1 MNNAVSMGSLFSGGM
16 DAEDGGRRSAEGM
29 RSLFAPPRKRT
40 ERREGKSEGRLFGE
54 LAPIIEIARESP
66 DPPPPD
72 EAPAGPTETI
82 FDNEKAAEVA
92 ECGSVE
98 KFRDLVESTV
108 VSPYRT
114 GMKLIHY
121 ASFYDLDGVFAKLVE
136 SGESPHA
143 RTGSGSAPIHLI
155 ALRSDGQSMETII
168 DRFGADP
175 DSRDMMQWTPLHCVV
190 ARSEFLGQK
199 EDVAGIMEVLLDR
212 GADINALTDAN
223 HNALHLCA
231 RCGDPKVKVMDM
243 LVRRRCDW
251 TAVDREG
258 MTPLEIARDS
268 RGRDMGR
275 FPDKMARAIRRAR
288 RERESVPRAIKWIGG
303 VVDADQGRMRA

>member
-1 MNNAVSMGSLFSGGM
+1 
-16 DAEDGGRRSAEGM
+16 M
-29 RSLFAPPRKRT
+29 RSLFGAPPG
-40 ERREGKSEGRLFGE
+40 REEKGADMRSLFGAPRMREKRERE
-54 LAPIIEIARESP
+54 LFGDLSPVIEFARGSPQESAP
-66 DPPPPD
+66 

-92 ECGSVE
+92 RDGSVE
-98 KFRDLVESTV
+98 EFRDLIESTV

-114 GMKLIHY
+114 GMKLVHY
-121 ASFYDLDGVFAKLVE
+121 ASFYDLEGVFAKLVE
-136 SGESPHA
+136 SGESPDA
-143 RTGSGSAPIHLI
+143 RSGDGAAPIHLVS
-155 ALRSDGQSMETII
+155 LRSDAQSMEIMI

-175 DSRDMMQWTPLHCVV
+175 DSRDMMKWTPLHCVV

-231 RCGDPKVKVMDM
+231 RSGDPKWKVMDM
-243 LVRRRCDW
+243 LVRRRCNWEAIDN
-251 TAVDREG
+251 EG
-258 MTPLEIARDS
+258 MTPLEIARDE

-288 RERESVPRAIKWIGG
+288 RERENVPRAIQWIGD